1 MYLMADILFCCCFF
15 FNKEC
20 FHPLGMENGD
30 ILDSQI
36 TQLTGNYKGPG
47 DINNAPWQARL
58 NNPSGNTWIPSNPS
72 VATLIV
78 DLEDV
83 YHVTGIEAHGNNK
96 VPGKPGYPTNFE
108 IQYKPRLN
116 SSSWVPAH
124 SVSIIS

>member
-1 MYLMADILFCCCFF
+1 
-15 FNKEC
+15 
-20 FHPLGMENGD
+20 MENGD
-30 ILDSQI
+30 IRDSQI

-83 YHVTGIEAHGNNK
+83 YHVIGIEAHGNNK
-96 VPGKPGYPTNFE
+96 VPSKPGYPTNFE

-124 SVSIIS
+124 SVSIISQRSSITVF